1 MSVVV
6 AMPRSL
12 APDRA
17 VVQSTTMSR
26 ILCVDDEPSVLGAL
40 TRILER
46 SGHAVVTAR
55 NAGEALHL
63 LKTEEIDL
71 IVSDF
76 QLPGIDGIEFIQMLR
91 RDRDNTPVIML
102 TGFGSIDHAMDAV
115 RAGAEDYLTKPFDPE
130 HLVYRIEQTL
140 KRAKMERELDDLR
153 REVVQ
158 QRSARTILG
167 KSSALERAMDLV
179 IAAARSRATVLL
191 EGESGTGKELLARE
205 IHNLSD
211 RRARPFIKLNCAAL
225 PEGLVESALFGHEKG
240 AFTGAI
246 RRVDGAFERAD
257 GGTLLLDEISEMRVD
272 LQAKLLRVLQER
284 EFERVGGSE
293 SITVDVRVIATTNRD
308 LTQEVQRGTF
318 RRDLYYRLN
327 VIAIV
332 APPLRERLSDVPLL
346 AHHFAARA
354 AAESGKKIEGISAEA
369 IDLLQSYAWP
379 GNVRELQHAV
389 ERAVVLA
396 EHPMLDVS
404 AFDAIRRSLDVKRDA
419 AAVRMVQF
427 SETSTTQS
435 GITLPTL
442 DLGKAEE
449 ALIAEALRVSNNNR
463 THAAGLL
470 GIGVRTLR
478 KKLNSPSREQP
489 AVEE

>member
-1 MSVVV
+1 
-6 AMPRSL
+6 
-12 APDRA
+12 
-17 VVQSTTMSR
+17 MSR
-26 ILCVDDEPSVLGAL
+26 ILCVDDEPSVLSAL

-46 SGHAVVTAR
+46 AGHAVVSAR
-55 NAGEALHL
+55 NAGEALHF

-91 RDRDNTPVIML
+91 RDRDTTPVIML

-130 HLVYRIEQTL
+130 HLLYRIEQTL
-140 KRAKMERELDDLR
+140 KRAKLERELDDLR

-179 IAAARSRATVLL
+179 TAAARSRATVLL

-257 GGTLLLDEISEMRVD
+257 GGTLLLDEITEMRVD

-293 SITVDVRVIATTNRD
+293 SISVDVRVIATTNRD
-308 LTQEVQRGTF
+308 LTLEVQRGTF
-318 RRDLYYRLN
+318 RRDLFYRLN
-327 VIAIV
+327 VIAVV

-354 AAESGKKIEGISAEA
+354 AAESGKKIEGISADA
-369 IDLLQSYAWP
+369 IDLLQTYLWP

-389 ERAVVLA
+389 ERAVVLS
-396 EHPMLDVS
+396 EKPILDAS
-404 AFDAIRRSLDVKRDA
+404 AFDAVRRVLDVKRDA
-419 AAVRMVQF
+419 AAARMVQF
-427 SETSTTQS
+427 TTAHASDQAIS
-435 GITLPTL
+435 LPSL
-442 DLGKAEE
+442 DLGQAEE

-478 KKLNSPSREQP
+478 KKLNSPNREQP
-489 AVEE
+489 AAED